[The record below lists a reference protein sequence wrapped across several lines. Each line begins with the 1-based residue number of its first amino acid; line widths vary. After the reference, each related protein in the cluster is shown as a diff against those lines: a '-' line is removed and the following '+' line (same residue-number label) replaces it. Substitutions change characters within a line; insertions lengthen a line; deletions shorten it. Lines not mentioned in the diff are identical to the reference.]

1 MTTTELTG
9 AEEVAWD
16 LSDLYDG
23 GDDPRIAQDVEQTEA
38 AAAAFRE
45 RYYGRVAELS
55 AGELREAIEE
65 RERIESIFTRAIYYA
80 HLWYSTDQNDAPRGA
95 LVARLTEKG
104 ATVDTQLL
112 FFGLE
117 IAALDDEQA
126 DALIASD
133 ELENWH
139 HWLHTI
145 RKFRPYVLTE
155 PEEKILTEKS
165 VSGFAAWDR
174 LFDELLAA
182 IKVDLDGSELG
193 FEAAMSKLYSPD
205 RDLRRRAS
213 EAISDALEPGLKTR
227 SYIFNTIA
235 VDKSIDD
242 RLRGYSKW
250 ISARNLSNDTTDEAV
265 EALIDA
271 VVGRYDV
278 VQRYYTLKAKLL
290 GLDRLSFYDRMAPL
304 DEDTTQIDWPEAKQL
319 VLDAF
324 SDFSGEVGEI
334 ISRFFDENWIDAPP
348 REGKR
353 PGAFCA
359 TNVPDVHPYVF
370 MNYTGERRS
379 VLTLAHELGHGLHG
393 YLAQPLGLFNAS
405 TPLTTAETA
414 SVFAE
419 ALTFKRLLAL
429 EEDPQRRLN
438 LLAGRIEDSIATVYR
453 QIAMNRFEDAVH
465 TTRREEGE
473 LSAETFERLWLDSQ
487 NRLFGDSVDTDGYAT
502 WWSYVPHFIGTPG
515 YVYAY
520 SYGFL
525 FALSI
530 FRKYEL
536 EGEAIVGP
544 YLDLLRSGGSKQPE
558 ELARMVGLDLTDRKI
573 WDAGIDALASELDEA
588 EALAEEIGLGSV

>member
-9 AEEVAWD
+9 AEDVAWD

-23 GDDPRIAQDVEQTEA
+23 GDDPRIEQDVEQTEA

-45 RYYGRVAELS
+45 QYYGRVAELS
-55 AGELREAIEE
+55 PAELRDAIEE
-65 RERIESIFTRAIYYA
+65 RERIESTFTRAIYYA
-80 HLWYSTDQNDAPRGA
+80 HLWFSTDMNDSQRGA

-104 ATVDTQLL
+104 AAIDTQLL

-117 IAALDDEQA
+117 LAALEDEQA
-126 DALIASD
+126 DALLASD
-133 ELENWH
+133 ELEHWR
-139 HWLHTI
+139 HWLRTI

-165 VSGFAAWDR
+165 VSGFSAWDR
-174 LFDELLAA
+174 LYDELLGA
-182 IKVDLDGSELG
+182 IKVDLDGTEIG
-193 FEAAMSKLYSPD
+193 FEEAMAKLYSAD

-213 EAISDALEPGLKTR
+213 EAITEALAPGAAHADVHLQHDRRRQVDRRPAARATR
-227 SYIFNTIA
+227 PGS
-235 VDKSIDD
+235 
-242 RLRGYSKW
+242 R
-250 ISARNLSNDTTDEAV
+250 ARNLSNDTTDEAV
-265 EALIDA
+265 RRSIDA

-304 DEDTTQIDWPEAKQL
+304 AEDTTQVEWAEAKQL

-324 SDFSGEVGEI
+324 ADFSTETGDIVE
-334 ISRFFDENWIDAPP
+334 RFFAESWIDAPP
-348 REGKR
+348 RDGKR

-359 TNVPDVHPYVF
+359 TNVPGVHPYVF
-370 MNYTGERRS
+370 MNYTGDRRS

-414 SVFAE
+414 SVFGE
-419 ALTFKRLLAL
+419 ALTFKRLLAI
-429 EEDPQRRLN
+429 EEDPRRRLN

-473 LSAETFERLWLDSQ
+473 LSPERFEELWLESQ
-487 NRLFGDSVDTDGYAT
+487 TKLFGDSVDIDGYGT
-502 WWSYVPHFIGTPG
+502 WWSYIPHFIGTPG

-536 EGEAIVGP
+536 EGESMVEP
-544 YLDLLRSGGSKQPE
+544 YLDVLRSGGSKPPE
-558 ELARMVGLDLTDRKI
+558 ELAEMVGLDLTDRRI
-573 WDAGIDALASELDEA
+573 WDAGIDALAAELDEA
-588 EALAEEIGLGSV
+588 EALAVDIGL